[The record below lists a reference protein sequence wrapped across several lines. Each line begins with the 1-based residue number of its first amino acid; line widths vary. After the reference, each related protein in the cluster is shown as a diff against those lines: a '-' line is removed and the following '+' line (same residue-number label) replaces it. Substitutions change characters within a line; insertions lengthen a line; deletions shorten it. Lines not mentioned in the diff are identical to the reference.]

1 MKKILLYAV
10 LIIAVVFYIAQT
22 SFAEIGSFNT
32 DGNLFS
38 DRQIR
43 SYSYADLS
51 KPTDSVAIV
60 K

>member
-38 DRQIR
+38 D
-43 SYSYADLS
+43 
-51 KPTDSVAIV
+51 
-60 K
+60 